1 MCNMEADCIA
11 SMWSAGEAPDMKT
24 TLNMDK
30 SECGVLYCCVQTEAV
45 SYLMDM
51 HGGGGGVTIQRVSL
65 MGLNQET
72 EMKGIRV

>member
-1 MCNMEADCIA
+1 MEADCIA
-11 SMWSAGEAPDMKT
+11 STRSEGEAPAMKT

-45 SYLMDM
+45 HYLMDM
-51 HGGGGGVTIQRVSL
+51 HREDVTVQRVSI

-72 EMKGIRV
+72 EIEGISV